1 MTSYDRIVDA
11 MKFLFK
17 RILKKTIRKT
27 VSDYKQEVLIR
38 YGGEQLKVLAKKG
51 LGIPVALL

>member
-1 MTSYDRIVDA
+1 LTSYDRIVDA
-11 MKFLFK
+11 MKLLFK

-38 YGGEQLKVLAKKG
+38 YGSEQLKVLAKKG